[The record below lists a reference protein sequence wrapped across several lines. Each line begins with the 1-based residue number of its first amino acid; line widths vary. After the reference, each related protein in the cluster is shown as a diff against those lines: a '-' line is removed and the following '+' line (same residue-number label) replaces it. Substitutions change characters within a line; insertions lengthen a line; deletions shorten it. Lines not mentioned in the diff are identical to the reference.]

1 MGIYVQDIKM
11 ENSCIYRMEMT
22 IGKRGSIMINETQW
36 SGRELKERS
45 KLVLRQYY
53 WRIILVAMFLTI
65 LIDYDQMPTN
75 AVDHLV
81 QEQAGSVMEGLDNG
95 FSGISIGPF
104 GLWGA
109 QENIISGISTMTAF
123 FLFVV
128 TSLGGVLV
136 ITFLTNPF
144 QVGCFRFFNRS
155 FDTKPQFKEVF
166 YAFENR
172 YKNIVS
178 AMFLRDLFTFLWMFA
193 FIVPGIVKAYEY
205 KMVPYL
211 LAEHP
216 DMQPKEVL
224 EASKQLMRGQKGK
237 AFLLDLSFVGWL
249 LLSGMTFGILGIFFV
264 TPYMRLTGVA
274 LYRKL
279 LGGDMIPHNIYY
291 EGMEEES
298 NETGWHY

>member
-1 MGIYVQDIKM
+1 
-11 ENSCIYRMEMT
+11 
-22 IGKRGSIMINETQW
+22 MINKAQW

-53 WRIILVAMFLTI
+53 WQIVLVAMFLTI

-75 AVDHLV
+75 AIDHLI
-81 QEQAGSVMEGLDNG
+81 QDKAGSMADSLSNG
-95 FSGISIGPF
+95 FSGISIGTF
-104 GLWGA
+104 SIWGT
-109 QENIISGISTMTAF
+109 QGNIISGISTMAAF

-128 TSLGGVLV
+128 TSMGGVLV

-144 QVGCFRFFNRS
+144 QVGCFRFFNRC

-166 YAFENR
+166 YAFEHR

-178 AMFLRDLFTFLWMFA
+178 VMFLRDLYTFLWLFV

-216 DMQPKEVL
+216 DMQPREAL
-224 EASKQLMRGQKGK
+224 EASRQLMYGQKWQT
-237 AFLLDLSFVGWL
+237 FLLDLSFVGWL
-249 LLSGMTFGILGIFFV
+249 LLSGMTFGILGILFV

-279 LGGDMIPHNIYY
+279 LGGDAIPHNIYY
-291 EGMEEES
+291 EGMEEDHS
-298 NETGWHY
+298 RAGWHY